1 MIINGLDWSSLL
13 LMSTNVKDTRIL
25 VVGDLDAES
34 HHGNDQAHQSPDEHL
49 VDWKSRFRPLEKGY
63 Q

>member
-1 MIINGLDWSSLL
+1 MTIYGLDWSSLL
-13 LMSTNVKDTRIL
+13 LISTNIKDIRIL
-25 VVGDLDAES
+25 VVGDLDAKS
-34 HHGNDQAHQSPDEHL
+34 HHGNDQAHQGSDEHL